1 MVPPL
6 LATLAT
12 APSNNSLTDSDRL
25 SFEQFIEW
33 YPEDGRCY
41 ELYRGFVTEK
51 MTTGSHEDVGG
62 FLAATLNLAISQNNL
77 PLSIPRSCLLK
88 PKMEDTGFI
97 PDVAILDRRE
107 LVNEPLWQR
116 SSVIQNGK
124 TVPLVIEVVSTNWRN
139 DYAVKLAEYEAMG
152 IAEYWIVD
160 YLAVGAV
167 RHIGKPKQPTVTI
180 CKLIDE
186 EYQLFLYRQGDRLES
201 DIFPE
206 LNLFTDTIF
215 NSAVPYGN

>member
-1 MVPPL
+1 MVQSL
-6 LATLAT
+6 VTNAADSTLIGG
-12 APSNNSLTDSDRL
+12 DRL
-25 SFEQFIEW
+25 SFEQFIDW
-33 YPEDGRCY
+33 YPENGCCY
-41 ELYRGFVTEK
+41 ELYRGIVKEK
-51 MTTGSHEDVGG
+51 TTTGTHEDVGG
-62 FLAATLNLAISQNNL
+62 FLAANLNLAISQGNL
-77 PLSIPRSCLLK
+77 PFSIPRSCLLK

-97 PDVAILDRRE
+97 PDVVVLDRRE
-107 LVNEPLWQR
+107 LVNEPLWQK

-201 DIFPE
+201 SIFPE
-206 LNLFTDTIF
+206 LSLMTDAIF
-215 NSAVPYGN
+215 EVVLN